1 MTTGY
6 VLCTY
11 LLPDFGKITETTFR
25 GKALR
30 LNRGFVLLPV
40 WFISGT
46 LAVTWT
52 TYLLAYLFQH
62 AASPLASANIISMS
76 VFSLVSGLGIYLR
89 TGRRQELYEMQR
101 LSKLMKKSGQ
111 TKEMQAGSKSDA
123 LSHKQEKGLSQES
136 LQGFKRVTGWCRT
149 QFSMLTAGEVV
160 FIAAVIALVG
170 RLMWRTFFVSEG
182 TLYVGLSVF
191 SDFAP
196 HLGMIRSFSLGNN
209 FPTAYSHYAG
219 EDIRY
224 HFMFQFLAG
233 NLEFLGLRLDWAF
246 NLPSALSL
254 ISVFLLLYVLAVRL
268 SGSRMAGYLS
278 ALFFAFRCSPSF
290 FSYLAEIPKGTSVGD
305 ALRANIG
312 FIGYTTHEDWGLWN
326 LNVYCNQRHLAF
338 GICALLLV
346 IHLFIPHLYAMAER
360 WKQIQPEE
368 NGMQQN
374 NEGFFATAGTFLKFS
389 LFSAEGWKAESYL
402 RPVVLGILLGLTA
415 FWNGAT
421 LLATI
426 MVLFMLAVVSDRR
439 VEYLITAI
447 ITTVLSLVQNNF
459 FMEGLAVGGAKFQF
473 GFIAENTTLFGTL
486 DYIVRL
492 TGILFLVLFVAF
504 AVVKGVRRWILVAFS
519 APFVFSF
526 LVSLTI
532 DVTVNHKYIMVS
544 IMLMNIF
551 AAILL
556 VKLFAMKNTMIRIL
570 CCGLVVLMTITG
582 FYDFNMVMKRNHPDY
597 NLKFSME
604 DPLVEWIDEN
614 TTSQDVF
621 LTPYYALSRAVM
633 GGAMLFEGHGY
644 YPMTAGYDTNKRYAL
659 TREMYEAS
667 SVRELQGLIEENGID
682 YIIIDIDARQSMD
695 YELNEAV
702 FDAAYEKVYVEGDGE
717 WMLSIYDTSKP
728 L

>member
-1 MTTGY
+1 MSVLGLFYLLICMTSGY
-6 VLCTY
+6 VICTY
-11 LLPDFGKITETTFR
+11 LLPDLEKITETTFR
-25 GKALR
+25 GEEMK
-30 LNRGFVLLPV
+30 LNRGFVLLPA
-40 WFISGT
+40 WFVSGT

-52 TYLLAYLFQH
+52 SYLTAYLFQNS
-62 AASPLASANIISMS
+62 ASPLTVGNGISLS
-76 VFSLVSGLGIYLR
+76 VFAVVSALGIL
-89 TGRRQELYEMQR
+89 MQV
-101 LSKLMKKSGQ
+101 KKK
-111 TKEMQAGSKSDA
+111 KEWNM
-123 LSHKQEKGLSQES
+123 SHQLA
-136 LQGFKRVTGWCRT
+136 R
-149 QFSMLTAGEVV
+149 LTAGEIIFLFAVAFLVV
-160 FIAAVIALVG
+160 
-170 RLMWRTFFVSEG
+170 RLMWRTFVVENG

-209 FPTAYSHYAG
+209 FPTVYSHYAG

-233 NLEFLGLRLDWAF
+233 NLEFLGMRLDRAF
-246 NLPSALSL
+246 NIPSALSM
-254 ISVFLLLYVLAVRL
+254 ISVFSLLYVLAVRL
-268 SGSRMAGYLS
+268 SGKRAVGYLS
-278 ALFFAFRCSPSF
+278 GLFFAFRCSPSF
-290 FSYLAEIPKGTSVGD
+290 FSYLAEIPKETSVRE
-305 ALRANIG
+305 ALESNIG

-346 IHLFIPHLYAMAER
+346 LHLFIPHLYAMAER
-360 WKQIQPEE
+360 WQNRRPKREE
-368 NGMQQN
+368 GML
-374 NEGFFATAGTFLKFS
+374 ATACDFVKFS
-389 LFSAEGWKAESYL
+389 LFSADGWKAQAYL
-402 RPVVLGILLGLTA
+402 RPTVLGILLGLTA

-426 MVLFMLAVVSDRR
+426 MVLFVLAVVSDRR
-439 VEYLITAI
+439 IEYLITAI
-447 ITTVLSLVQNNF
+447 ITTALSLVQNNF
-459 FMEGLAVGGAKFQF
+459 FMEGLAVGGAQFQF

-486 DYIVRL
+486 DYIARL

-504 AVVKGVRRWILVAFS
+504 AVIKGVQRWILVAFS

-526 LVSLTI
+526 FVSLTI

-556 VKLFAMKNTMIRIL
+556 VQLFSMKNVVVKML
-570 CCGLVVLMTITG
+570 CVGLIILMTITG
-582 FYDFNMVMKRNHPDY
+582 YYDYKTVIKRNHPEY
-597 NLKFSME
+597 NLTFAME
-604 DPLVEWIDEN
+604 DPLVDWIDEN

-621 LTPYYALSRAVM
+621 LTPYYALSRAVL

-659 TREMYEAS
+659 TKEMYEAS
-667 SVRELQGLIEENGID
+667 SVHELQEMIEANDID

>member
-1 MTTGY
+1 MLGLLYLLICMTTGY

-11 LLPDFGKITETTFR
+11 LLPDLEMITETTFR
-25 GKALR
+25 GKSIR
-30 LNRGFVLLPV
+30 LNRGFVLIPA
-40 WFISGT
+40 WFVSGT
-46 LAVTWT
+46 LIVSWT
-52 TYLLAYLFQH
+52 TYLLAYLFQT
-62 AASPLASANIISMS
+62 APSPLAVANSIALS
-76 VFSLVSGLGIYLR
+76 VFGVVSALGIL
-89 TGRRQELYEMQR
+89 
-101 LSKLMKKSGQ
+101 
-111 TKEMQAGSKSDA
+111 
-123 LSHKQEKGLSQES
+123 
-136 LQGFKRVTGWCRT
+136 LQFKRKKEWNMRH
-149 QFSMLTAGEVV
+149 QLSRLTAGEIV
-160 FIAAVIALVG
+160 FLAAVVCLVI
-170 RLMWRTFFVSEG
+170 RLMWRTFFVSDG

-209 FPTAYSHYAG
+209 FPTVYSHYAG

-233 NLEFLGLRLDWAF
+233 NLEFLGMRLDWAF
-246 NLPSALSL
+246 NLPSALSM
-254 ISVFLLLYVLAVRL
+254 ISVFSLLYVLAVRL
-268 SGSRMAGYLS
+268 SGNRLAGYLS

-290 FSYLAEIPKGTSVGD
+290 FSYLAEVPKGTPVRD

-346 IHLFIPHLYAMAER
+346 LHLFIPHLYAMAER
-360 WKQIQPEE
+360 W
-368 NGMQQN
+368 QN
-374 NEGFFATAGTFLKFS
+374 RQAVVTGSGSQKNKTGILATAGEFLKFS
-389 LFSAEGWKAESYL
+389 LFSIDGWKAEAYL
-402 RPVVLGILLGLTA
+402 RPVVLGVLLGLTA

-426 MVLFMLAVVSDRR
+426 MVLFVLAIVSDRR

-447 ITTVLSLVQNNF
+447 ITTVLSLIQNNF

-473 GFIAENTTLFGTL
+473 GFIAENTTLFGTI
-486 DYIVRL
+486 DYIARL
-492 TGILFLVLFVAF
+492 TGILFLVLFAAF
-504 AVVKGVRRWILVAFS
+504 AVVKGVRRWVLVAFS

-526 LVSLTI
+526 FVSLTI

-544 IMLMNIF
+544 IMLNIF

-556 VKLFAMKNTMIRIL
+556 VKLFAMKNAVIKIL
-570 CCGLVVLMTITG
+570 CCGLVILMTITG
-582 FYDFNMVMKRNHPDY
+582 FYDYRTVIKRNHPDF

-604 DPLVEWIDEN
+604 DPLVDWIDEN

-659 TREMYEAS
+659 TKEMYEAS